1 MAYRFEWD
9 TDKAARNVVKHGV
22 TFEEACTVF
31 GDPLEVTIED
41 GSHSMTEARYFSVG
55 LSIPGRLLAVSYAER
70 LGRVRI
76 LSARL
81 ASRRER
87 KDYEDQR

>member
-1 MAYRFEWD
+1 VAYRFEWD

-41 GSHSMTEARYFSVG
+41 ETHSQEEARFFSVG
-55 LSIPGRLLAVSYAER
+55 VSIPGRLLAVSYTER

-76 LSARL
+76 LSARP
-81 ASRRER
+81 ASRGER
-87 KDYEDQR
+87 KEYENQR